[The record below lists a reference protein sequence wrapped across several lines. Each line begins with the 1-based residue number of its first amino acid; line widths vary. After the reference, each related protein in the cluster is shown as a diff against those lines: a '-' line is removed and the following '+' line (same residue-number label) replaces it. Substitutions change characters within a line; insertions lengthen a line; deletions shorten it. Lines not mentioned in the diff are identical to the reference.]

1 MTYSVLKVPLNP
13 NQPTSPTV
21 VNNKNSV
28 RKRKALISSLE
39 RQKRL
44 NLDELKL
51 QAQELDNQIAE
62 LKASK

>member
-13 NQPTSPTV
+13 NQPTNPTV